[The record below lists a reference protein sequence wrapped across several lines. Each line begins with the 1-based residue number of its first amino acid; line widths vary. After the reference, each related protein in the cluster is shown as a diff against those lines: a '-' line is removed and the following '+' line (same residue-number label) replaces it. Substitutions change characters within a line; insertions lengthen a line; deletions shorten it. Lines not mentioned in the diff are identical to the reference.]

1 MLWYGTESLDRLAE
15 LGIIEVAWTSAH
27 REKSTSSAPPTSGL
41 RSSAVWEYT
50 FLVFGSHVLHRTA
63 SMSSKIARHS
73 RLACALYSCVFGF
86 SDRYLYRRLLLC
98 CRSCLSMF
106 IFTSGPLGIR
116 GVTASRFLSTV
127 SKTRK
132 ASGLTEWTAATISY
146 KVEERCR
153 LIIRTRRGVCLRAA
167 KPMNQTHGDG
177 FRRPV

>member
-1 MLWYGTESLDRLAE
+1 

-27 REKSTSSAPPTSGL
+27 REKTTSSATPTSGL

-50 FLVFGSHVLHRTA
+50 FPVFGSHVLQRTA
-63 SMSSKIARHS
+63 AMSSTIARQS
-73 RLACALYSCVFGF
+73 CLACALYSCVFGF

-106 IFTSGPLGIR
+106 ICISGSLGIR
-116 GVTASRFLSTV
+116 GVTASRFYLSTV

-132 ASGLTEWTAATISY
+132 ASGLTEWTAVTISY
-146 KVEERCR
+146 KVKERCR

-167 KPMNQTHGDG
+167 KPMNGSNA
-177 FRRPV
+177 RRQFSKTCVGI